1 MPLGCVLS
9 PWVDEQKWRE
19 SLPKPPVFAR
29 LRNSKARLDLHLDI
43 SIGPSSAHKP
53 RREVNYK
60 AMPPSKGEN
69 CLLAAA
75 GCGDSCW
82 THGRCMFGGQGV
94 GRSTFHVAAH
104 RETTAGALFRAQL
117 DKMCAAAL
125 KGFPSM
131 QPCYRY

>member
-29 LRNSKARLDLHLDI
+29 LRNSKARLDLDLDI

-69 CLLAAA
+69 CLLAARAVWIVA
-75 GCGDSCW
+75 GPMGGACLE
-82 THGRCMFGGQGV
+82 GRV
-94 GRSTFHVAAH
+94 LAVPRSTSRRIEKRRLVPCSEHSLT
-104 RETTAGALFRAQL
+104 RCALL
-117 DKMCAAAL
+117 
-125 KGFPSM
+125 P
-131 QPCYRY
+131 